1 MTPRLVGL
9 AGPAGAG
16 KSTAAA
22 LIAADGGW
30 RLISFAEP
38 LRAWACELHPE
49 WALLD
54 LLGADKD
61 RQRPPGPLG
70 WGRAEDIV
78 IQHLAELTGADVVC
92 LHPFGIAGLV
102 SALQEWLSPR
112 ATLRL
117 LGDAVKAV
125 DPEAFVRHA
134 ARRIERARQAG
145 ESVVVDDVRYEPEAT
160 LIRTLGGVILHVRRP
175 GIAYRRDHTSEQGIA
190 ATPPDRHLCNPAT
203 LRELRGELLSVLQP
217 AYRVREVAA

>member
-9 AGPAGAG
+9 AGPAGSG

-30 RLISFAEP
+30 RLVAFADP
-38 LRAWACELHPE
+38 LRVWASELHPE
-49 WALLD
+49 WALVD
-54 LLGADKD
+54 LLGAGKD
-61 RQRPPGPLG
+61 TPRPPGPLG
-70 WGRAEDIV
+70 WGRMEDV
-78 IQHLAELTGADVVC
+78 VTHHMEELTGADFARA
-92 LHPFGIAGLV
+92 HQFLV
-102 SALQEWLSPR
+102 ARIVSGLQEWLSPR

-134 ARRIERARQAG
+134 ARRIESARQAG

-175 GIAYRRDHTSEQGIA
+175 GIVYRRDHTSEQGITA
-190 ATPPDRHLCNPAT
+190 APPDRHFCNPGT

-217 AYRVREVAA
+217 AYRVR